1 MISEAAAKLR
11 RAAIGTTKQ
20 REKDR
25 LAIRHKKPIAA
36 FFKRQKGAV
45 LSEMDKYQFLFSE
58 SYRKLS
64 ESNIDFT
71 GQNWDRVWDGIAQD
85 TEGELQHIIAAASA
99 DGLAAGADQ
108 LRRVMFDP
116 KTTFNLANPR
126 AVRWFQDNGG
136 SVDKIRGI
144 QQTTGDQIKAVIT
157 NAIDKGWSYDQTAK
171 EISRKFDGFSKKRG
185 KTIAVYETSTAYEQ
199 GNKLFAQSLID
210 DGVMMQESWVT
221 SHDSKVRPEHAANE
235 AEGWV
240 PIGHIY
246 SSGDIDCPT
255 DPGCRCFKIYQEV
268 PK

>member
-1 MISEAAAKLR
+1 MISESAAKLR
-11 RAAIGTTKQ
+11 RAAIGTIKQ

-25 LAIRHKKPIAA
+25 LASRHKKPIAA

-45 LSEMDKYQFLFSE
+45 LAEMGKYQFLFSE

-71 GQNWDRVWDGIAQD
+71 GQNWDRVWQEIARNS
-85 TEGELQHIIAAASA
+85 EGELQHIIAAASA

-116 KTTFNLANPR
+116 KTAFSLANPR

-157 NAIDKGWSYDQTAK
+157 TAIDKGWSYDQTAK
-171 EISRKFDGFSKKRG
+171 EISRKFDGFSKKRAR
-185 KTIAVYETSTAYEQ
+185 TIAVYETAQGYEE
-199 GNKLFAQSLID
+199 GNRLFADALKD
-210 DGVMMQESWVT
+210 DGVIMEKFYQT
-221 SHDSKVRPEHAANE
+221 SEDDLVSDLCRNNQDD
-235 AEGWV
+235 GWI
-240 PIGHIY
+240 PLNQTH
-246 SSGDIDCPT
+246 SSGVQQP
-255 DPGCRCFKIYQEV
+255 PGHPNCRCYELYQEV